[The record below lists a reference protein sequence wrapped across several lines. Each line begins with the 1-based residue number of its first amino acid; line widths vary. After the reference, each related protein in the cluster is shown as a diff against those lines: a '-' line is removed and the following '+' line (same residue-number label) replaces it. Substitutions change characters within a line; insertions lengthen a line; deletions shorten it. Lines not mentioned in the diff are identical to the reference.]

1 VFSQADA
8 STSKKYGGTGLG
20 LAITKNLCRM
30 MGGDLSV
37 ESVHG
42 EGTTFTMRIPAE
54 PISKLPPEPVLPLK
68 VREAEGEPIAA
79 AADDQRQTVLV
90 IDDDAE
96 IRTLLKRF
104 LDNQGFRVLT
114 APTGE
119 EGIQL
124 ARQFH
129 PMAVTLDI
137 IMPGMDGWAVLRT
150 FKEDPQLARIPV
162 VVISI
167 VEDKSLGY
175 ALGAA
180 DYLTKPTDRQRLRSI
195 LDRFQPQRRSPGVLI
210 VEDDKNT
217 RDMLRKMLEKQNW
230 SVSEA
235 ENGRVALE
243 RVSERR
249 PEVILLDLAMPVMDG
264 FQFVRELRKM
274 PSGRDIPVIVVTGK
288 TLSDQEHQLLA
299 GRVPTI
305 LEKGAYT
312 RDELLGELGRLVKSL
327 AAEQRLADGQS
338 PPAAQAGLPAREDSL
353 GQPTQIRT
361 DH

>member
-1 VFSQADA
+1 VND
-8 STSKKYGGTGLG
+8 
-20 LAITKNLCRM
+20 
-30 MGGDLSV
+30 
-37 ESVHG
+37 
-42 EGTTFTMRIPAE
+42 
-54 PISKLPPEPVLPLK
+54 EPV
-68 VREAEGEPIAA
+68 AA
-79 AADDQRQTVLV
+79 AADDPRPTVLV

-96 IRTLLKRF
+96 IRALLKRF
-104 LDNQGFRVLT
+104 LDNQGFRVLG
-114 APTGE
+114 AGTGE

-124 ARQFH
+124 ARQFR
-129 PMAVTLDI
+129 PLAVTLDI
-137 IMPGMDGWAVLRT
+137 IMPGMDGWAVLRA

-180 DYLTKPTDRQRLRSI
+180 DYLTKPTDRQRLRAI
-195 LDRFQPQRRSPGVLI
+195 LDKFQRQRRSPGVLV

-230 SVSEA
+230 SVAEA

-243 RVSERR
+243 RVKERR
-249 PEVILLDLAMPVMDG
+249 PDVILLDLAMPVMDG

-288 TLSDQEHQLLA
+288 SLSEQEHQLLA

-305 LEKGAYT
+305 LEKGAYN
-312 RDELLGELGRLVKSL
+312 RDELLSEVGNLVKSL
-327 AAEQRLADGQS
+327 AAEQGLADGHA
-338 PPAAQAGLPAREDSL
+338 PAVTQAPLPARADSL
-353 GQPTQIRT
+353 GPATKSRS